1 MHCLSVERHPI
12 VMPLKFIN
20 RYPDRLPSDAFY
32 RQRPIPLH
40 APKAL
45 LVNKPLAE
53 AFGIDP
59 EWLASAEGTEVWM
72 SNPVPLGADPMAL
85 AYAGHQFGT
94 PVPQLGD
101 GRALLLGQL
110 PDQQGVYHDFQLK
123 GSGPTPFS
131 RMGDGRAALGPVLRE
146 LLISEAMHALGIP
159 TSRVLMT
166 ASTGEAIARQS
177 GPEPGAILIRV
188 ARSHLRF
195 GSFEYFAHR
204 NDINGLRA
212 VADAAIDWHYSELSE
227 QQGSARYIA
236 LLEQIIQRTILLVI
250 EWLRV
255 GFIHGVMNTDNMML
269 SGETLDYGPCAFM
282 DHFSPRR
289 VFSSVDQAGRYA
301 FNRQP
306 SIAHWNLARLAECL
320 LPLMGEHALESVVE
334 MINAI
339 PDQFQIAHDQMMRR
353 KLGLLSKQPADRA
366 LGESLLTMMDKA
378 QADYTN
384 TFLRISQA
392 DPPAWMADWWR
403 KYEQRLRL
411 EPEQPAKRRIL
422 MASAN
427 PVVIPR
433 NHLVEQTLRAAER
446 GNIKP
451 AESLLAII
459 QRPHHNPGSDAKEFL
474 RPPDK
479 DEIVPATFCGT

>member
-1 MHCLSVERHPI
+1 MFMSS
-12 VMPLKFIN
+12 KFIN
-20 RYPDRLPSDAFY
+20 RYPEWLPSDAFF
-32 RQRPIPLH
+32 RQHPMPLH
-40 APKAL
+40 EPKPL
-45 LVNKPLAE
+45 LVNKPLAH

-59 EWLASAEGTEVWM
+59 EWLASKEGTQVWFG
-72 SNPVPLGADPMAL
+72 NPLPLDADPMAL

-110 PDQQGVYHDFQLK
+110 PDQKGVYHDFQLK

-159 TSRVLMT
+159 TSRVLTT
-166 ASTGEAIARQS
+166 ARTGEAIARQS
-177 GPEPGAILIRV
+177 GPEPGAILTRV

-195 GSFEYFAHR
+195 GTFEYFAHR
-204 NDINGLRA
+204 NDIDGLKA
-212 VADAAIDWHYSELSE
+212 VADAAIAWHYPALSE
-227 QQGSARYIA
+227 QEGPARYRG
-236 LLEQIIQRTILLVI
+236 LLEQVTERTISLVI

-282 DHFSPRR
+282 DHYSPQR
-289 VFSSVDQAGRYA
+289 VFSSVDRGGRYA

-306 SIAHWNLARLAECL
+306 HIAQWNLARLAECL
-320 LPLMGEHALESVVE
+320 LPLMEENAFDSVVE

-339 PDQFQIAHDQMMRR
+339 PDQFQTAHDQMMRR
-353 KLGLLSKQPADRA
+353 KLGLLTEQPNDRA
-366 LGESLLTMMDKA
+366 LGESLLAAMDEA

-384 TFLRISQA
+384 TFSALNRM
-392 DPPAWMADWWR
+392 DPPAWMAQWWAD
-403 KYEQRLRL
+403 YQQRLHL
-411 EPEQPAKRRIL
+411 EPDHPAKRQIL

-433 NHLVEQTLRAAER
+433 NHLVEQALQAAEN
-446 GNIKP
+446 GDMAP
-451 AESLLAII
+451 AEALFAII
-459 QRPHHNPGSDAKEFL
+459 QNPYQNPGVNAQEYL
-474 RPPDK
+474 RPPHP
-479 DEIVPATFCGT
+479 DEIVPATYCGT